1 MASNVGVAITA
12 NTEQMKT
19 LSLALKRAPIKV
31 HKAILAA
38 LRAEMKVVMAD
49 ASARASFSSRITS
62 SMKIVG
68 SGLRIRGQAGA
79 GSGWIAMP
87 IENRGEGNI
96 LHPVFAKKGS
106 ARYADKASWSNKNS
120 HPAFMAPALEAHREE
135 VLQIIEDVV
144 YAEILKS
151 LKV

>member
-19 LSLALKRAPIKV
+19 LSLALKRAPIGV
-31 HKAILAA
+31 HKAALAA

-49 ASARASFSSRITS
+49 ASNRASFSDRITS

-79 GSGWIAMP
+79 GNGWIAVP
-87 IENRGEGNI
+87 IENRGEGNVT
-96 LHPVFAKKGS
+96 HPVFGNLHGQES
-106 ARYADKASWSNKNS
+106 TNKNS

-135 VLQIIEDVV
+135 VIEVLTDAV
-144 YAEILKS
+144 YAEVLKS
-151 LKV
+151 LRA